1 MDTFFLIGANVDQ
14 AKQVYLD
21 FQAVAAKVGATVTSD
36 FNQVTGASRQMSGA
50 TNDLTGF
57 IRQQRQETFRQSF
70 VFRELSHI
78 VGGVSVAFA
87 ALGAV
92 EGNLNEQTKTMLR
105 SLQEGFFLFQGLNF
119 VLAAVPAGTF
129 IAAIAGIGTAILGMS
144 GESEKAKKT
153 ISPIWTA
160 NSTNW
165 NLTSRKLGERN
176 I

>member
-1 MDTFFLIGANVDQ
+1 
-14 AKQVYLD
+14 
-21 FQAVAAKVGATVTSD
+21 
-36 FNQVTGASRQMSGA
+36 
-50 TNDLTGF
+50 
-57 IRQQRQETFRQSF
+57 
-70 VFRELSHI
+70 
-78 VGGVSVAFA
+78 
-87 ALGAV
+87 
-92 EGNLNEQTKTMLR
+92 MLR

-119 VLAAVPAGTF
+119 VLAAVPGGTF

-144 GESEKAKKT
+144 GESEKAKKN